1 MPIKLITS
9 ALPYSNG
16 PIHVGHLVE
25 YIQTDIYVRFL
36 KLIGIE
42 AVYCCADDTHG
53 APIEIKAS
61 ELGIRPEQLI
71 AKTYE
76 EHKADFEKFFI
87 DFDSYYTTNSPENKQ
102 FADLIFT
109 RNKEAGNIYTQDI
122 EVTYCETCRR
132 FLPDRYIKGAC
143 PKCGA
148 QDQYGDNCE
157 KCGAAYKPTDLIDP
171 VCTICG
177 SKPVL
182 RNSVHYFFKTAHFGD
197 KILEWL
203 ERIKAQEEIVNYV
216 KSWIKDGLKDWD
228 ISRDAPYFGFTIPG
242 ETDKFYYV
250 WMDAPIG
257 YIASFEHYSQ
267 QLEGIDAL
275 SFFSDKNSDFM
286 HFIGKDITYFHF
298 LFWPAMLLGAKLTLP
313 SKMVVHGFLTV
324 NGEKMSKSRGTF
336 FTASDFA
343 NKFNPELL
351 RFFYAK
357 NLSLKLADLDLN
369 LNEFIA
375 CSNNEVIA
383 IIINF
388 CHRVLK
394 FLWDNYEGKTSD
406 KRNVSA
412 LKSESQKLLKEIHQH
427 YNELNYSKVVKS
439 MLLLAQGGNR
449 AFQELEPWKNIKTDK
464 RRIHQ
469 DLTPFV
475 ELIRDVTIVLSPILP
490 QTAAKIWDTLN
501 IKEPLSWNATNKDL
515 LNHTIKEPTMILQKL
530 EEPKWDEFPLDLK
543 VGRILD
549 IVEHPE
555 ADKLYIISVDLGNHK
570 RQLVAG
576 LRAQYTKEELRGKQI
591 VVVTNLKPAKLRGV
605 ESFGMLLAGD
615 DGEKVRVVDGSG
627 LPLGTQ
633 VIPKDMV
640 PKTSQIKIEDVQAVG
655 LKVDKG
661 VATANGKPLLAN
673 GKMLP
678 VAVNDG
684 SIIK

>member
-9 ALPYSNG
+9 ALPYANG
-16 PIHVGHLVE
+16 PIHCGHLVE

-36 KLIGIE
+36 KLLGE
-42 AVYCCADDTHG
+42 DVVYCCADDTHG

-61 ELGIRPEQLI
+61 ELGIRPEELI
-71 AKTYE
+71 AKSYK
-76 EHKADFEKFFI
+76 EHKEDFEKFFI

-109 RNKEAGNIYTQDI
+109 KNKQAGNIYTQEI
-122 EVTYCETCRR
+122 EVTYCENCSR
-132 FLPDRYIKGAC
+132 FLPDRYVKGAC

-171 VCTICG
+171 VCVICG

-182 RNSVHYFFKTAHFGD
+182 KKSVHYFFKTAPFAE
-197 KILEWL
+197 KILAWL

-228 ISRDAPYFGFTIPG
+228 ISRDAPYFGFLIPG
-242 ETDKFYYV
+242 ETSKYYYV

-257 YIASFEHYSQ
+257 YIASFEHYTQ
-267 QLEGIDAL
+267 QKENIDAL
-275 SFFSDKNSDFM
+275 TFFSDPKSYFM
-286 HFIGKDITYFHF
+286 HVIGKDITYFHF
-298 LFWPAMLLGAKLTLP
+298 LFWPAMLLGAKFTLP

-336 FTASDFA
+336 LTAKDFA
-343 NKFNPELL
+343 QQYNPELL
-351 RFFYAK
+351 RFYYAK
-357 NLSLKLADLDLN
+357 NLSLKLSDLDLN
-369 LNEFIA
+369 IKEFIA
-375 CSNNEVIA
+375 SSNNEVIA
-383 IIINF
+383 IVINF

-394 FLWDNYEGKTSD
+394 FLWDNYDGKTSAE
-406 KRNVSA
+406 KNVSA
-412 LKSESQKLLKEIHQH
+412 LRSESIRIQKEIKQAFE
-427 YNELNYSKVVKS
+427 ELNYSRATKNI
-439 MLLLAQGGNR
+439 LLLAQAGNR

-469 DLTPFV
+469 DLTDFIV
-475 ELIRDVTIVLSPILP
+475 LCRDITIVISPILP
-490 QTAAKIWDTLN
+490 QTAQKIWDTLN
-501 IKEPLSWNATNKDL
+501 IDQPMAWSARIDLTNHKINEPKMILEKL
-515 LNHTIKEPTMILQKL
+515 QEPT
-530 EEPKWDEFPLDLK
+530 WDEFPLDLK
-543 VGRILD
+543 VGK
-549 IVEHPE
+549 IVEITEHPQ
-555 ADKLYIISVDLGNHK
+555 ADKLFVLSVDLGNHK

-576 LRAQYTKEELRGKQI
+576 LRAHYKKEELQGKHI
-591 VVVTNLKPAKLRGV
+591 VVVSNLKPAKLRGV

-615 DGEKVRVVDGSG
+615 DGEKVRVVDATGFQ
-627 LPLGTQ
+627 PGTQ

-640 PKTSQIKIEDVQAVG
+640 PKTGQIKIEDVQAVG

-661 VATANGKPLLAN
+661 VATAAGKILMAN
-673 GKMLP
+673 GRMLP
-678 VAVNDG
+678 VGVADG